1 MLISPGWRVYCSQ
14 VGVICSCR
22 WGQSNL
28 YSPLPFA
35 HVTSQFSFGAL
46 LDRPDFIFRI
56 IESTDAVGIEVQGD
70 AFFTQGGDP
79 AGELDDLGVAKIPF
93 CFGRMRYTVANGTK

>member
-1 MLISPGWRVYCSQ
+1 M
-14 VGVICSCR
+14 
-22 WGQSNL
+22 
-28 YSPLPFA
+28 
-35 HVTSQFSFGAL
+35 TSQFSFGAL

-93 CFGRMRYTVANGTK
+93 CFGRMRYTGSKRYKKIQALSKPGPGTP